1 MMKPIVLDKKQRAE
15 IEQRRQETHDKR
27 IYARL
32 SAVLWV
38 ADGRERKEVAALL
51 GISVRQLTNW
61 LRIYRNHGLPALC
74 VLNYKGDPGKLTPR
88 QVEQLKEKIS
98 KGHFR
103 SSQQIQQ
110 WLKDDFG
117 VTYSSSGVKDLLR
130 RIGASYHQV
139 SGFLWKG
146 NPDKQR
152 AFVKK
157 VRRHQREAK
166 REDAP
171 STRRYY
177 VDACHPIWG
186 MDLVFRCWLLIGQR
200 FLVGVG
206 SGRSRLNILGA
217 YCPDDQEYLDIRLT
231 RDNING
237 EQFVNLLRLIL
248 ATHPRTEKF
257 ILYVDG
263 AKYYNK
269 PVVKEWLARHPQFRL
284 VTIPAYSPN
293 CNLIERLWKFL
304 RKEAFNRWHKTFES
318 MQNAVSEVLDHLPK
332 YRRELETLMTEKFHI
347 LKKQDIPVEYR
358 EVA

>member
-1 MMKPIVLDKKQRAE
+1 MKPIVLDKKQRAE
-15 IEQRRQETHDKR
+15 IEKRRRENHDKR

-38 ADGRERKEVAALL
+38 ANGRARQEVAALL
-51 GISVRQLTNW
+51 SISVRQLTDW
-61 LRIYRNHGLPALC
+61 LRIFRNQGLTTLC
-74 VLNYKGDPGKLTPR
+74 VLRYQGDPGNLTLR

-98 KGHFR
+98 KGYFR

-110 WLKDDFG
+110 WLKDTFA
-117 VTYSSSGVKDLLR
+117 VTYSSSGVKALLC
-130 RIGASYHQV
+130 RIGASYHKV
-139 SGFLWKG
+139 SAFLWKG
-146 NPDKQR
+146 DPDKQR

-157 VRRHQREAK
+157 VRRHRGEAK

-171 STRRYY
+171 ITRRYY

-186 MDLVFRCWLLIGQR
+186 MDLVFCCWLLVGQR

-206 SGRSRLNILGA
+206 SGRKRLNILGA

-237 EQFVNLLRLIL
+237 EQFVNLLRLIY
-248 ATHPRTEKF
+248 ATHPETEKV

-263 AKYYNK
+263 AKYYSK
-269 PVVKEWLARHPQFRL
+269 PVVKEWLARHPQFHV

-304 RKEAFNRWHKTFES
+304 RKEAFNRWHKTFEA
-318 MQNAVSEVLDHLPK
+318 MQAAVSEVLDHLPN
-332 YRRELETLMTEKFHI
+332 YRHELETLMTETFHI
-347 LKKQDIPVEYR
+347 LKKQDIPVEYQ
-358 EVA
+358 EAS

>member
-1 MMKPIVLDKKQRAE
+1 MKLIELNKKQRAE
-15 IEQRRQETHDKR
+15 IEKQRRETHDKR
-27 IYARL
+27 IYTRL

-38 ADGRERKEVAALL
+38 ADGRTREEVAVLL
-51 GISVRQLTNW
+51 GISVRQLGEW
-61 LRIYRNHGLPALC
+61 LRIFRNQGVATLC
-74 VLNYKGDPGKLTPR
+74 VLHYKGDPGKLTPS
-88 QVEQLKEKIS
+88 QVEELKETIS

-110 WLKDDFG
+110 WLKDHFG
-117 VTYSSSGVKDLLR
+117 VEYSSSGVKDLLR
-130 RIGASYHQV
+130 RIGSTYHKV
-139 SGFLWKG
+139 SAFLWKG

-152 AFVKK
+152 NFVKK

-171 STRRYY
+171 ITRRYY
-177 VDACHPIWG
+177 IDACHPIWG
-186 MDLVFRCWLLIGQR
+186 MDLVFCCWLLIGQR

-206 SGRSRLNILGA
+206 SGRKRLNILGA
-217 YCPDDQEYLDIRLT
+217 YCPDDREYLDIRLT

-237 EQFVNLLRLIL
+237 EQFVNLLRLL
-248 ATHPRTEKF
+248 FERHPETEKF

-269 PVVKEWLARHPQFRL
+269 PVVLEWLARHPQFHL
-284 VTIPAYSPN
+284 VPIPPYSPN

-304 RKEAFNRWHKTFES
+304 RKEAFNRWHKTFEN
-318 MQNAVSEVLDHLPK
+318 MQSAVSEVLDHLPK
-332 YRRELETLMTEKFHI
+332 YRAELETLMTEKFHI

-358 EVA
+358 EAS

>member
-1 MMKPIVLDKKQRAE
+1 MKPIVLDKKQRAE
-15 IEQRRQETHDKR
+15 IEKRRREIHGKR
-27 IYARL
+27 IFARL

-38 ADGRERKEVAALL
+38 ADRRERHEVAALL
-51 GISVRQLTNW
+51 GISVRQLTDW
-61 LRIYRNHGLPALC
+61 LRIFRKQGLAALC
-74 VLNYKGDPGKLTPR
+74 VLHYKGDPGNLTPR

-110 WLKDDFG
+110 WLKDNFR
-117 VTYSSSGVKDLLR
+117 VAYSSSGVKDLLR
-130 RIGASYHQV
+130 RIGASYHKV

-157 VRRHQREAK
+157 VRRHQRAAK
-166 REDAP
+166 REDGP
-171 STRRYY
+171 RTRRYY

-186 MDLVFRCWLLIGQR
+186 MDLVFCCWLLVGQR

-206 SGRSRLNILGA
+206 SGRKRLNILGA

-237 EQFVNLLRLIL
+237 EQFVNLLRLL
-248 ATHPRTEKF
+248 YSTHPETEQF

-263 AKYYNK
+263 AKYYSK
-269 PVVKEWLARHPQFRL
+269 PVVLKWLARHPQFRL
-284 VTIPAYSPN
+284 VQLPPYSPN

-304 RKEAFNRWHKTFES
+304 RKEAFNRWHKTFNH
-318 MQNAVSEVLDHLPK
+318 MQDAVSEVLDHLPS
-332 YRRELETLMTEKFHI
+332 YRHELETLLTEKFHI

-358 EVA
+358 EAA

>member
-1 MMKPIVLDKKQRAE
+1 MKPIVLDKKQRAG
-15 IEQRRQETHDKR
+15 IEKRRRETHDKR

-38 ADGRERKEVAALL
+38 ADGRGRQEVAALV
-51 GISVRQLTNW
+51 GIGVRQLTDW
-61 LRIYRNHGLPALC
+61 LRIFRNQGFEALC
-74 VLNYKGDPGKLTPR
+74 VLHYKGDPGNLTPH
-88 QVEQLKEKIS
+88 QVEQLKGKIS

-103 SSQQIQQ
+103 SSQQIRQ

-117 VTYSSSGVKDLLR
+117 VEYSSSGVKDLLR

-157 VRRHQREAK
+157 ARRHQREAG
-166 REDAP
+166 RANAP
-171 STRRYY
+171 RTRRYY

-186 MDLVFRCWLLIGQR
+186 MDLVFRCWLLVGQR

-206 SGRSRLNILGA
+206 SGRKRLNILGA
-217 YCPDDQEYLDIRLT
+217 YCPDDQEYLDIRLS

-237 EQFVNLLRLIL
+237 EQFVNLLRLL
-248 ATHPRTEKF
+248 CATHPGTEKF

-263 AKYYNK
+263 AKYYDK
-269 PVVKEWLARHPQFRL
+269 PVVKEWLARHPQFHL
-284 VTIPAYSPN
+284 VTIPPYSPN

-304 RKEAFNRWHKTFES
+304 RKEAFNRWHKTFDS
-318 MQNAVSEVLDHLPK
+318 MQAAVSEVLDHLPN
-332 YRRELETLMTEKFHI
+332 YRRELKTLMVEKFHI

>member
-1 MMKPIVLDKKQRAE
+1 MKPILLDKKQRAE
-15 IEQRRQETHDKR
+15 IEKRRRESHNKR

-38 ADGRERKEVAALL
+38 ADGRERQEVAALL
-51 GISVRQLTNW
+51 GVSVRQLTEW
-61 LRIYRNHGLPALC
+61 LRLFRNRGLAALC
-74 VLNYKGDPGKLTPR
+74 VLHYKGDPGNLTPR

-103 SSQQIQQ
+103 SSGQIQQ
-110 WLKDDFG
+110 WLEDHFG

-130 RIGASYHQV
+130 RIGASYHKV

-152 AFVKK
+152 NFVKK

-166 REDAP
+166 REGAP
-171 STRRYY
+171 RTRRYY
-177 VDACHPIWG
+177 IDACHPIWG
-186 MDLVFRCWLLIGQR
+186 MDLVFCCWLLVGQR
-200 FLVGVG
+200 FLLGVG
-206 SGRSRLNILGA
+206 SGRKRLNILGA

-237 EQFVNLLRLIL
+237 EQFVNLLRVLF
-248 ATHPRTEKF
+248 ATHPETEKF

-263 AKYYNK
+263 AKYYSK
-269 PVVKEWLARHPQFRL
+269 PVVKEWLARHPRFHL

-304 RKEAFNRWHKTFES
+304 RKEAFNRWHKTFDS
-318 MQNAVSEVLDHLPK
+318 MQAAVSEVLDHLPK
-332 YRRELETLMTEKFHI
+332 YRHELETLMTEKFHI

>member
-1 MMKPIVLDKKQRAE
+1 MKPIVLDKKQRAE
-15 IEQRRQETHDKR
+15 IEKRRRESHDKR
-27 IYARL
+27 IYTRL

-38 ADGRERKEVAALL
+38 ADGRERQEVAALL
-51 GISVRQLTNW
+51 SISVRQLTDW
-61 LRIYRNHGLPALC
+61 LRIFRNQGLPALC
-74 VLNYKGDPGKLTPR
+74 ILHYKGDPGNLTSR
-88 QVEQLKEKIS
+88 QVEELKEQIS
-98 KGHFR
+98 QGHFR
-103 SSQQIQQ
+103 SSGQIQQ
-110 WLKDDFG
+110 WLKDNFA
-117 VTYSSSGVKDLLR
+117 VAYSSTGVKDLLR
-130 RIGASYHQV
+130 RIGASYHKV
-139 SGFLWKG
+139 SAFLWKG

-152 AFVKK
+152 NFVKK

-166 REDAP
+166 REGAP

-186 MDLVFRCWLLIGQR
+186 MDLVFCCWLLVGQR

-206 SGRSRLNILGA
+206 SGRKRLNILGA

-237 EQFVNLLRLIL
+237 EQFVNLLRLL
-248 ATHPRTEKF
+248 YATHRETEKF

-263 AKYYNK
+263 AKYYSK
-269 PVVKEWLARHPQFRL
+269 PVVLEWLARHPQFHV

-304 RKEAFNRWHKTFES
+304 RQEAFNRWHKTFNH
-318 MQNAVSEVLDHLPK
+318 MQDAVSEVLDHLPN
-332 YRRELETLMTEKFHI
+332 YRRELETQMTETFHI